1 MKRTRTVSRTFEMV
15 MGIIGSIIGIFSGSF
30 LIFIESFGQVHTPFL
45 GMVAILASILGII
58 SSYYVRTN
66 EEVAGVGFI
75 IATMFVIVGSAHINV
90 LSAIFLLIAGISA
103 LFRK

>member
-45 GMVAILASILGII
+45 GMVAIIASILGII
-58 SSYYVRTN
+58 SSYHVRTN

-75 IATMFVIVGSAHINV
+75 IATMFVIVGSAYINV